1 MSVVHHHFE
10 FVFFIKK
17 SIEGNK
23 WRASRVCAY
32 ACWLARHHAH
42 TPLTQRESARVGD
55 RAGAFNFKRTQQ
67 HSSTAAQLRHF
78 FCKTYSCCRST
89 FIFWRASPMP
99 GTFVVINRDSLGF
112 PVDSTAAATFESVVR
127 FMRPTSRTCV
137 LRVSIM
143 VVRKTRTLLSQY
155 LELVP
160 R

>member
-1 MSVVHHHFE
+1 MACQQSLCLRVL
-10 FVFFIKK
+10 
-17 SIEGNK
+17 
-23 WRASRVCAY
+23 ASTSSCA
-32 ACWLARHHAH
+32 H
-42 TPLTQRESARVGD
+42 PINRERERARVGD
-55 RAGAFNFKRTQQ
+55 RAGAFNLKRTQQ